1 MANYSGGFVF
11 KSTGSEIGN
20 YVAEFSN
27 TMGSTGGNGIKIKVN
42 NSTPNTD
49 NAFITFEKNDG
60 SRVGRIRGQS
70 LPNLLNSNGY
80 KRKMKEYDEAIALK
94 AVSIADKTYGLAG
107 KYSKFTIATAKVV
120 KDYVL
125 SGLVASAVG
134 LTLGAVAGM
143 AAAHVA
149 QFIVDALQVPTE
161 LIDLTFA
168 GYGLATT
175 IREEVL
181 KVQEKKDY
189 DEDIRAKVGITYE
202 SGSADYAEWL
212 PKANINID
220 FSEGDIVGVNK
231 GMIQYETEGAEQL
244 MVISSR
250 PMILGNM
257 PETEREND
265 FEKVAFMGQVPVSIL
280 GTAKKGDFILPSGGN
295 NGLGIAVHPENM
307 EDEDYANIVGIAWSD
322 AKDTFSINRI
332 NVAVGLQTSTLAN
345 QITKQSKEINNLKES
360 LFRVDKTLQKLLN
373 GENVHYGSHNK
384 PHYNNV
390 NTVSTVIQNKNTNNT
405 LDKIDS
411 KTLHAFY
418 KETLNLF
425 DKKYIKDN
433 SSELSFKTST
443 IGSNFIEQPQLK
455 ELYVFSIVSR
465 LYQY

>member
-1 MANYSGGFVF
+1 M
-11 KSTGSEIGN
+11 
-20 YVAEFSN
+20 
-27 TMGSTGGNGIKIKVN
+27 
-42 NSTPNTD
+42 
-49 NAFITFEKNDG
+49 
-60 SRVGRIRGQS
+60 
-70 LPNLLNSNGY
+70 
-80 KRKMKEYDEAIALK
+80 
-94 AVSIADKTYGLAG
+94 
-107 KYSKFTIATAKVV
+107 
-120 KDYVL
+120 
-125 SGLVASAVG
+125 
-134 LTLGAVAGM
+134 
-143 AAAHVA
+143 
-149 QFIVDALQVPTE
+149 
-161 LIDLTFA
+161 
-168 GYGLATT
+168 
-175 IREEVL
+175 
-181 KVQEKKDY
+181 
-189 DEDIRAKVGITYE
+189 
-202 SGSADYAEWL
+202 

-373 GENVHYGSHNK
+373 GENVHYGSHKK

-390 NTVSTVIQNKNTNNT
+390 NSVSAVIQNKNTNNT

-465 LYQY
+465 LYQH

>member
-1 MANYSGGFVF
+1 MKKFDEDIVAKGVGIAISTLNVGVKGAYSLAAVADAIANTVVGIPSANASNVAQLGTGTGFV
-11 KSTGSEIGN
+11 
-20 YVAEFSN
+20 A
-27 TMGSTGGNGIKIKVN
+27 
-42 NSTPNTD
+42 
-49 NAFITFEKNDG
+49 
-60 SRVGRIRGQS
+60 
-70 LPNLLNSNGY
+70 
-80 KRKMKEYDEAIALK
+80 ALA
-94 AVSIADKTYGLAG
+94 AVWSSSYI
-107 KYSKFTIATAKVV
+107 
-120 KDYVL
+120 
-125 SGLVASAVG
+125 
-134 LTLGAVAGM
+134 
-143 AAAHVA
+143 
-149 QFIVDALQVPTE
+149 QVPIK
-161 LIDLTFA
+161 LSDL
-168 GYGLATT
+168 GLATSNLAYS
-175 IREEVL
+175 IANEVFA
-181 KVQEKKDY
+181 VQAKNDY
-189 DEDIRAKVGITYE
+189 DTDIKAKVGITYE

-212 PKANINID
+212 PKANMKIN
-220 FSEGDIVGVNK
+220 FSDGDIVGVNK
-231 GMIQYETEGAEQL
+231 GMIQFETEGAEQL

-257 PETEREND
+257 PETEKEND

-280 GTAKKGDFILPSGGN
+280 GIAEKGDFILPSGGN

-322 AKDTFSINRI
+322 AKDTFNINRI

-373 GENVHYGSHNK
+373 GENVHYGSHKK

-390 NTVSTVIQNKNTNNT
+390 NTVSTVIQNKNSNIT
-405 LDKIDS
+405 LDNTES
-411 KTLHAFY
+411 KALHTYY